1 MTAAPDGPLTAHGGP
16 PAAHGGPPAAH
27 DGPPAAHAGPL
38 TAHDGL
44 PAAHAGSPAAHA
56 GSLTARDRPGPVPR
70 TAPET
75 ALSVRQVLTLERVL
89 AGEPEVVAG
98 ADRLDR
104 PVRWVHVAEAADV
117 GVMLSGGE
125 MVLTTGVLLA
135 GDEEKQAEYIRSLHR
150 ADAAA
155 VVLGLGRAFPAPPD
169 VMRRAAER
177 CGLPLVVLHRPFP
190 FAELTEEVQSR
201 LVRQKFASVSLSEAV
216 RTALT
221 ALITAGAPLQ
231 ALLDEIARHSA
242 CPVVVTNLAHRVL
255 ATAGERSAVDDVLRD
270 WERIARQAGGS
281 EGDGWIRAG
290 LGGRGEIWGRLV
302 LCGHRGDAAT
312 GRLLADRA
320 AEALVLHRMLGG
332 HGGGTWEEQSAQSLL
347 TDLVGEAVPARQL
360 LPRARAAGLPV
371 NRRTFVP
378 LVARGAEPAGLDR
391 LLRLLGLP
399 GLVAELSDGLTAIL
413 LSLPRDQDAD
423 ALTAH
428 FAARLHREA
437 ARPGPVAGPDTGTG
451 APPPPGHGP
460 DPGAARARAGGTSG
474 RVRAVVA
481 AAAARTDWDEVP
493 AGLREAR
500 HVADAVAD
508 SATARD
514 LPAVVRL
521 GDVHLRGLMRLLRD
535 DPRVQSFAERE
546 LDGLL
551 CEATAT
557 GTAHDLLDV
566 LRTYLATGR
575 NKSRT
580 ARLHHVSRPALYRRL
595 EAIQGRLG
603 VDLDDFEQAASVHI
617 ALLAHD
623 AQQR

>member
-1 MTAAPDGPLTAHGGP
+1 MTTTSGRPLTSIEADATE
-16 PAAHGGPPAAH
+16 PA
-27 DGPPAAHAGPL
+27 L
-38 TAHDGL
+38 T
-44 PAAHAGSPAAHA
+44 
-56 GSLTARDRPGPVPR
+56 
-70 TAPET
+70 
-75 ALSVRQVLTLERVL
+75 VRQVLGLERVL

-98 ADRLDR
+98 AGHLDR

-117 GVMLSGGE
+117 GVMLTGGE

-135 GDEEKQAEYIRSLHR
+135 GDEDKQAEYIRSLHS
-150 ADAAA
+150 AEAAA
-155 VVLGLGRAFPAPPD
+155 VVLGLGRAFPTPPE

-201 LVRQKFASVSLSEAV
+201 LVRRKFAAVSLSESV

-231 ALLDEIARHSA
+231 ALLDEIAQHSA

-270 WERIARQAGGS
+270 WERIARQAWGHHPGRSGTGGGS
-281 EGDGWIRAG
+281 EGDGWIRAE
-290 LGGRGEIWGRLV
+290 LGGRGERWGRIV
-302 LCGHRGDAAT
+302 LCGYRGDTAT

-332 HGGGTWEEQSAQSLL
+332 NAGCTWEEQSAQGLL
-347 TDLVGEAVPARQL
+347 TDLVSGVVAARQL

-378 LVARGAEPAGLDR
+378 LVVPGGDPAELDR
-391 LLRLLGLP
+391 LLRLLGLT
-399 GLVAELSDGLTAIL
+399 GLAAELTEGATAVL
-413 LSLPRDQDAD
+413 LSLARDQDAD

-428 FAARLHREA
+428 FAARLRAESGAH
-437 ARPGPVAGPDTGTG
+437 GT
-451 APPPPGHGP
+451 
-460 DPGAARARAGGTSG
+460 
-474 RVRAVVA
+474 VVA
-481 AAAARTDWDEVP
+481 AADARTAWDEVP

-500 HVADAVAD
+500 HVAEAVAD
-508 SATARD
+508 SAAALD

-521 GDVHLRGLMRLLRD
+521 KDVHLRGLIRLLRD
-535 DPRVQSFAERE
+535 DPHVQSFAERE

-551 CEATAT
+551 CGA
-557 GTAHDLLDV
+557 GQDLLDV

-580 ARLHHVSRPALYRRL
+580 AQLHHVSRPALYRRL
-595 EAIQGRLG
+595 EAIQTRLG

-623 AQQR
+623 AQHQ

>member
-1 MTAAPDGPLTAHGGP
+1 MTTTSESWEPLEP
-16 PAAHGGPPAAH
+16 
-27 DGPPAAHAGPL
+27 
-38 TAHDGL
+38 
-44 PAAHAGSPAAHA
+44 
-56 GSLTARDRPGPVPR
+56 
-70 TAPET
+70 

-98 ADRLDR
+98 ASQLDR

-135 GDEEKQAEYIRSLHR
+135 GDPDKQAEYVRSLHR
-150 ADAAA
+150 AEAAA
-155 VVLGLGRAFPAPPD
+155 VVLGLGRAFPAAPD
-169 VMRRAAER
+169 AMRRVAER
-177 CGLPLVVLHRPFP
+177 CGLPMVVLHRPFP

-201 LVRQKFASVSLSEAV
+201 LVRRKFAAVSLSEAV
-216 RTALT
+216 RTELT
-221 ALITAGAPLQ
+221 ALITSGAPLQ
-231 ALLDEIARHSA
+231 RLLDEVARHSA
-242 CPVVVTNLAHRVL
+242 CPVVVSNLAHRVL
-255 ATAGERSAVDDVLRD
+255 ATAGERPAVDDVLRD

-281 EGDGWIRAG
+281 EGDGWIRAE
-290 LGGRGEIWGRLV
+290 LSGRGERWGRIV
-302 LCGHRGDAAT
+302 LCGYRGDTAT

-332 HGGGTWEEQSAQSLL
+332 PSGSWEEQSAQGLL
-347 TDLVGEAVPARQL
+347 TDLISGVVPARQL

-378 LVARGAEPAGLDR
+378 LVVRDREPDRLDR
-391 LLRLLGLP
+391 VMRLLGLP
-399 GLVAELSDGLTAIL
+399 GIAAELADGATAVL
-413 LSLPRDQDAD
+413 LSLARDQDAE

-428 FAARLHREA
+428 FAARLRS
-437 ARPGPVAGPDTGTG
+437 
-451 APPPPGHGP
+451 
-460 DPGAARARAGGTSG
+460 TSG
-474 RVRAVVA
+474 PVA
-481 AAAARTDWDEVP
+481 AAAPRTDWDDVP

-508 SATARD
+508 SAAALD

-521 GDVHLRGLMRLLRD
+521 KDVHLRGLIRLLRD
-535 DPRVQSFAERE
+535 DPQVQSFAERE

-551 CEATAT
+551 CGRDDEAGA
-557 GTAHDLLDV
+557 LLAV

-580 ARLHHVSRPALYRRL
+580 AQLHHVSRPALYRRL
-595 EAIQGRLG
+595 EAIQARLG

-623 AQQR
+623 AQQG

>member
-1 MTAAPDGPLTAHGGP
+1 MTTALEP
-16 PAAHGGPPAAH
+16 
-27 DGPPAAHAGPL
+27 
-38 TAHDGL
+38 
-44 PAAHAGSPAAHA
+44 
-56 GSLTARDRPGPVPR
+56 
-70 TAPET
+70 
-75 ALSVRQVLTLERVL
+75 ALSVRQVLALDRVL

-98 ADRLDR
+98 AGHLDR
-104 PVRWVHVAEAADV
+104 SVRWVHVAEAADV

-135 GDEEKQAEYIRSLHR
+135 GDPDAQAEYIRSLHR
-150 ADAAA
+150 AEAAA

-177 CGLPLVVLHRPFP
+177 CGLPMVVLHRPFP

-201 LVRQKFASVSLSEAV
+201 LVRHKFAAVSLSEAV

-221 ALITAGAPLQ
+221 GLITTGASLQ
-231 ALLDEIARHSA
+231 RMLDEIAVHAA

-270 WERIARQAGGS
+270 WDRIARQAGGS
-281 EGDGWIRAG
+281 EGDGWIRAE
-290 LGGRGEIWGRLV
+290 LGGRGERWGRIV

-320 AEALVLHRMLGG
+320 AEALVLHRMLAGPA
-332 HGGGTWEEQSAQSLL
+332 HSWEAESAQGLL
-347 TDLVGEAVPARQL
+347 TDLVSGVVPARQL

-378 LVARGAEPAGLDR
+378 LVVRDGDAAQLDR
-391 LLRLLGLP
+391 ALRLLGLP
-399 GLVAELSDGLTAIL
+399 GLVAELSDGATAVL
-413 LSLPRDQDAD
+413 LSLPRDQDAE
-423 ALTAH
+423 ALAEH
-428 FAARLHREA
+428 FAVRLRHE
-437 ARPGPVAGPDTGTG
+437 TGVPAT
-451 APPPPGHGP
+451 
-460 DPGAARARAGGTSG
+460 
-474 RVRAVVA
+474 VA
-481 AAAARTDWDEVP
+481 AAAPRTVWDDVP
-493 AGLREAR
+493 FGLREAL
-500 HVADAVAD
+500 HVAEAAADAPAD
-508 SATARD
+508 EDR
-514 LPAVVRL
+514 PALVRL
-521 GDVHLRGLMRLLRD
+521 RDVHLRGLVRLLRD
-535 DPRVQSFAERE
+535 DPHVQSFAERE

-551 CEATAT
+551 SGPQA
-557 GTAHDLLDV
+557 DPRLLPV

-580 ARLHHVSRPALYRRL
+580 AQLHHVSRPALYRRL
-595 EAIQGRLG
+595 EVIQARLG

>member
-1 MTAAPDGPLTAHGGP
+1 MTITSETRYGWE
-16 PAAHGGPPAAH
+16 
-27 DGPPAAHAGPL
+27 
-38 TAHDGL
+38 
-44 PAAHAGSPAAHA
+44 
-56 GSLTARDRPGPVPR
+56 PV
-70 TAPET
+70 
-75 ALSVRQVLTLERVL
+75 LSVRQVLSLERVL

-98 ADRLDR
+98 AGQLDR

-135 GDEEKQAEYIRSLHR
+135 GDEAKQAEYVQSLHR
-150 ADAAA
+150 AEAAA
-155 VVLGLGRAFPAPPD
+155 VVLGLGRAFPAPPE

-177 CGLPLVVLHRPFP
+177 CGLPMVVLHRPSP

-201 LVRQKFASVSLSEAV
+201 LVRRKFAAVSLSEAV

-221 ALITAGAPLQ
+221 ALITAGAPLGR
-231 ALLDEIARHSA
+231 LLDEVARHSG

-270 WERIARQAGGS
+270 WERIARQAGGTG
-281 EGDGWIRAG
+281 GDGWISAE
-290 LGGRGEIWGRLV
+290 LGGRGERWGRLL
-302 LCGHRGDAAT
+302 LCGYRGDAAS

-332 HGGGTWEEQSAQSLL
+332 GSARTWEEQSAQSLL
-347 TDLVGEAVPARQL
+347 TDLVSGVVPARNL

-378 LVARGAEPAGLDR
+378 LVVLDR
-391 LLRLLGLP
+391 TPGQLDRVLRLLGLS
-399 GLVAELSDGLTAIL
+399 GLVAELADGAAAVL
-413 LSLPRDQDAD
+413 LSLARDQDAE
-423 ALTAH
+423 ALTGH
-428 FAARLHREA
+428 FAARLR
-437 ARPGPVAGPDTGTG
+437 VGT
-451 APPPPGHGP
+451 P
-460 DPGAARARAGGTSG
+460 
-474 RVRAVVA
+474 AVVA
-481 AAAARTDWDEVP
+481 AADARTAWDDVP

-500 HVADAVAD
+500 HVADAVAGC
-508 SATARD
+508 AHALD

-521 GDVHLRGLMRLLRD
+521 RDVHLRGLVRLLRD
-535 DPRVQSFAERE
+535 DPQVQSFAERE

-551 CEATAT
+551 CAADPE
-557 GTAHDLLDV
+557 LLNV

-580 ARLHHVSRPALYRRL
+580 AQLHHVSRPALYRRL
-595 EAIQGRLG
+595 EAIQVRLG
-603 VDLDDFEQAASVHI
+603 VDLDDFEAAASVHI

>member
-1 MTAAPDGPLTAHGGP
+1 MTT
-16 PAAHGGPPAAH
+16 
-27 DGPPAAHAGPL
+27 
-38 TAHDGL
+38 T
-44 PAAHAGSPAAHA
+44 
-56 GSLTARDRPGPVPR
+56 
-70 TAPET
+70 PET
-75 ALSVRQVLTLERVL
+75 SGTLEPALSVRQVLTLERVL

-98 ADRLDR
+98 ASQLDR

-135 GDEEKQAEYIRSLHR
+135 GDEDKQVEYIRSLHR
-150 ADAAA
+150 AEAAA
-155 VVLGLGRAFPAPPD
+155 VVLGLGRAFPTPPD

-177 CGLPLVVLHRPFP
+177 CALPMVVLHRPFP

-201 LVRQKFASVSLSEAV
+201 LVRRKFAAVSLSEAV

-221 ALITAGAPLQ
+221 GLITAGAPLQ
-231 ALLDEIARHSA
+231 RLLDEVAQHSA

-255 ATAGERSAVDDVLRD
+255 ATAGERPAVDDVLRD

-281 EGDGWIRAG
+281 EGDGWIRAE
-290 LGGRGEIWGRLV
+290 LGGRGERWGQIM
-302 LCGHRGDAAT
+302 LCGYRGDTAA

-332 HGGGTWEEQSAQSLL
+332 GTAHSWEEESAQGLL
-347 TDLVGEAVPARQL
+347 TDLVSGVVPARQL

-378 LVARGAEPAGLDR
+378 LVVRDGDPAQLDR
-391 LLRLLGLP
+391 MLRLLGLA
-399 GLVAELSDGLTAIL
+399 GLVAELADGATAVL
-413 LSLPRDQDAD
+413 LSLARDQDAGV
-423 ALTAH
+423 LTAH
-428 FAARLHREA
+428 FAARLRTE
-437 ARPGPVAGPDTGTG
+437 
-451 APPPPGHGP
+451 
-460 DPGAARARAGGTSG
+460 SG
-474 RVRAVVA
+474 ESVVA
-481 AAAARTDWDEVP
+481 AAGPRTAWDDVP
-493 AGLREAR
+493 AGLREAQ

-508 SATARD
+508 SSAVLD

-521 GDVHLRGLMRLLRD
+521 KDVHLRGLIRLLRD
-535 DPRVQSFAERE
+535 DPHVQSFAERE

-551 CEATAT
+551 CEPEE
-557 GTAHDLLDV
+557 DLLAV
-566 LRTYLATGR
+566 LRTYLASGR

-580 ARLHHVSRPALYRRL
+580 AQLHHVSRPALYRRL

-623 AQQR
+623 AQQS

>member
-1 MTAAPDGPLTAHGGP
+1 MTTALEP
-16 PAAHGGPPAAH
+16 
-27 DGPPAAHAGPL
+27 
-38 TAHDGL
+38 
-44 PAAHAGSPAAHA
+44 
-56 GSLTARDRPGPVPR
+56 
-70 TAPET
+70 
-75 ALSVRQVLTLERVL
+75 ALSVRQVLTLDRVL

-98 ADRLDR
+98 AGHLDR

-150 ADAAA
+150 AEAAA
-155 VVLGLGRAFPAPPD
+155 VVLGLGRAFPTPPD

-177 CGLPLVVLHRPFP
+177 CGLPMVVLHRPFP

-201 LVRQKFASVSLSEAV
+201 LVRRKFAAVSLSESV

-221 ALITAGAPLQ
+221 GLITACAPLQ
-231 ALLDEIARHSA
+231 RLLDEVAVHA
-242 CPVVVTNLAHRVL
+242 GCPVILTNLAHRVL

-270 WERIARQAGGS
+270 WERIARQAGGN
-281 EGDGWIRAG
+281 EGDGWVRAE
-290 LGGRGEIWGRLV
+290 LGGHGERWGRIV
-302 LCGHRGDAAT
+302 LCGYRGDSPI
-312 GRLLADRA
+312 GRLLAERA

-332 HGGGTWEEQSAQSLL
+332 AAHSWEEQSAQSLL
-347 TDLVGEAVPARQL
+347 TDLVSGVVPARQL

-378 LVARGAEPAGLDR
+378 LVVSDGDPAHLDR
-391 LLRLLGLP
+391 VLRMLGLP
-399 GLVAELSDGLTAIL
+399 GLVAELADGATAVL
-413 LSLPRDQDAD
+413 LSLARDQDAE
-423 ALTAH
+423 ALSGH
-428 FAARLHREA
+428 FAARLRTES
-437 ARPGPVAGPDTGTG
+437 G
-451 APPPPGHGP
+451 
-460 DPGAARARAGGTSG
+460 AGGTI
-474 RVRAVVA
+474 VA
-481 AAAARTDWDEVP
+481 AADPRTAWEDVP
-493 AGLREAR
+493 AGLREAQ

-508 SATARD
+508 HSAALD

-521 GDVHLRGLMRLLRD
+521 KDVHLRGLIRLLRD
-535 DPRVQSFAERE
+535 DPHVQSFAERE

-551 CEATAT
+551 CGRDAER
-557 GTAHDLLDV
+557 DLLPV

-580 ARLHHVSRPALYRRL
+580 AQLHHVSRPALYRRL
-595 EAIQGRLG
+595 EAIQARLG

-623 AQQR
+623 AQQG

>member
-1 MTAAPDGPLTAHGGP
+1 MTTALEP
-16 PAAHGGPPAAH
+16 
-27 DGPPAAHAGPL
+27 
-38 TAHDGL
+38 
-44 PAAHAGSPAAHA
+44 
-56 GSLTARDRPGPVPR
+56 
-70 TAPET
+70 

-98 ADRLDR
+98 AAQLDR

-135 GDEEKQAEYIRSLHR
+135 GDEDLQAEYIRSLHR
-150 ADAAA
+150 AEAAA

-177 CGLPLVVLHRPFP
+177 CGLPMVVLHRPFP
-190 FAELTEEVQSR
+190 FVELTEEVQSR
-201 LVRQKFASVSLSEAV
+201 LVRRKFAAVSLSEAV

-231 ALLDEIARHSA
+231 RLLDEVAQHSA

-255 ATAGERSAVDDVLRD
+255 ATAGERPAVDDVLRD
-270 WERIARQAGGS
+270 WERISRQAGGS
-281 EGDGWIRAG
+281 AVDGWIRAE
-290 LGGRGEIWGRLV
+290 LGGRGERWGGIV
-302 LCGHRGDAAT
+302 LCGYRGDGAT
-312 GRLLADRA
+312 GRLLAERA

-332 HGGGTWEEQSAQSLL
+332 GSAHTWEEQSAQSLL
-347 TDLVGEAVPARQL
+347 TDLVDGGVPARQL

-378 LVARGAEPAGLDR
+378 LVVRDGDPGQLDR
-391 LLRLLGLP
+391 VLRLLGLP
-399 GLVAELSDGLTAIL
+399 GLVAELTEGVTAVL
-413 LSLPRDQDAD
+413 LSLPRDQDAE
-423 ALTAH
+423 ALAAH
-428 FAARLHREA
+428 FATRLRAES
-437 ARPGPVAGPDTGTG
+437 
-451 APPPPGHGP
+451 
-460 DPGAARARAGGTSG
+460 GAART
-474 RVRAVVA
+474 VA
-481 AAAARTDWDEVP
+481 AADGRIAWDDVP

-508 SATARD
+508 SAAALD

-521 GDVHLRGLMRLLRD
+521 RDVHLRGLIRLLRD
-535 DPRVQSFAERE
+535 DPQVQSFAERE

-551 CEATAT
+551 RAADE
-557 GTAHDLLDV
+557 DLLSV

-580 ARLHHVSRPALYRRL
+580 AQLHHVSRPALYRRL
-595 EAIQGRLG
+595 EAIQARLG

-623 AQQR
+623 AQQG

>member
-1 MTAAPDGPLTAHGGP
+1 MTTTSASRPAAP
-16 PAAHGGPPAAH
+16 
-27 DGPPAAHAGPL
+27 
-38 TAHDGL
+38 
-44 PAAHAGSPAAHA
+44 
-56 GSLTARDRPGPVPR
+56 PGP
-70 TAPET
+70 

-98 ADRLDR
+98 AGGLDR
-104 PVRWVHVAEAADV
+104 AVRWVHVAEAADV
-117 GVMLSGGE
+117 GVMLTGGE

-135 GDEEKQAEYIRSLHR
+135 GDETRQAEYIRSLHR
-150 ADAAA
+150 AEAAA
-155 VVLGLGRAFPAPPD
+155 VVLGLGRAFPAPPE

-201 LVRQKFASVSLSEAV
+201 LIRRKFAAVSLSEAV
-216 RTALT
+216 RTDLT

-231 ALLDEIARHSA
+231 RLLDEVARHSA
-242 CPVVVTNLAHRVL
+242 CPVVLTNLAHRVL

-270 WERIARQAGGS
+270 WERVARQAGG
-281 EGDGWIRAG
+281 GALDAWISAE
-290 LGGRGEIWGRLV
+290 LGGRGERWGRLL
-302 LCGHRGDAAT
+302 LCGYRGETAT

-332 HGGGTWEEQSAQSLL
+332 SALSWEEQSARSLL
-347 TDLVGEAVPARQL
+347 TDLVLGVVPARQL

-371 NRRTFVP
+371 NLRTFVP
-378 LVARGAEPAGLDR
+378 LVVPGAEPAVLDR
-391 LLRLLGLP
+391 LLRVLGLS
-399 GLVAELSDGLTAIL
+399 GLAAELADGVTAVL
-413 LSLPRDQDAD
+413 LSLPRDRPAD
-423 ALTAH
+423 ALTAL
-428 FAARLHREA
+428 FATRLRE
-437 ARPGPVAGPDTGTG
+437 GTG
-451 APPPPGHGP
+451 RP
-460 DPGAARARAGGTSG
+460 D
-474 RVRAVVA
+474 AVVA
-481 AAAARTDWDEVP
+481 AADARTGWDEVP

-500 HVADAVAD
+500 HVAEAVAG
-508 SATARD
+508 SAAALG

-521 GDVHLRGLMRLLRD
+521 KDVHLRGLVRLLREN
-535 DPRVQSFAERE
+535 PHVQSFAERE

-551 CEATAT
+551 RTAEPE
-557 GTAHDLLDV
+557 LLEV

-580 ARLHHVSRPALYRRL
+580 AQLHHVSRPALYRRL